1 MLTRATLPARR
12 IKVAGI
18 RLNKDKRRA
27 LVDRIAAAMSRSEPT
42 AFSLEG
48 ELRHR
53 LRSSLCRQG
62 ADWILADLLAAA
74 IVEDA
79 LRKVGAQRPTWQQG
93 QPEWRSEEH
102 TSELQSLMRIS
113 YAVFCLKKK
122 KK

>member
-12 IKVAGI
+12 LKVAGI

-53 LRSSLCRQG
+53 LRRSLCRHG
-62 ADWILADLLAAA
+62 ADWILADLLPAA

-79 LRKVGAQRPTWQQG
+79 LRPVGAPSPTRQQG
-93 QPEWRSEEH
+93 QPEAPPEGGIH
-102 TSELQSLMRIS
+102 N
-113 YAVFCLKKK
+113 
-122 KK
+122 